1 MSALKS
7 ENFSIKSYYKNRLKK
22 LYLPLILV
30 VFITIILANQI
41 SFINWINLKPETTS
55 VVFGYN
61 NFWQLG
67 ANLDYFTR
75 HISSPFMH
83 LWYISILMQ
92 FDLIFPL
99 IFIFLK
105 KINKKIRI
113 NISNILVF
121 LIMIITT
128 LVFFIMSKTQDVMTV
143 YYNTFARSF
152 SIIFGVFL
160 AILHHKY
167 NNNIN
172 KKFQTFN
179 QQIFWI
185 YTIILILLCI
195 FVTEKSNNYA
205 IYMILTTIISCR
217 LIKYSTL
224 ETSTHNVNNSNNDK
238 IIKFLAKISYEI
250 YLVQYPVIYFMQSAS
265 INNPLL
271 IIIITLILSY
281 IINILLTRIK
291 NNKLLDII
299 RNCILILII
308 ISGSFILITQKDYT
322 NEMKELE
329 NKLSQN
335 SEIVNEKNKQYSNKE
350 PDENPDKEQVEITV
364 VLESQEDIE
373 SKIKEKI
380 NKLPVVGIGDSV
392 LLGAIDELY
401 KYFPNGYFDG
411 KVSRTIT
418 HAKKILTDLKN
429 EGKLSNTLILALAN
443 NGDYSNKLNKEFM
456 EIIGD
461 REVYWINAVGAD
473 DPEFNEKFK
482 NFASNYSNIH
492 IIEWD
497 VESKGH
503 PEYFYADKIHLKG
516 DGIKAYAKTIYNT
529 IYNNYLKNY
538 KK

>member
-1 MSALKS
+1 MSALKN
-7 ENFSIKSYYKNRLKK
+7 ENFSIKSYYTNRFKK
-22 LYLPLILV
+22 LYLPLLIV
-30 VFITIILANQI
+30 VFLTIIIANHI
-41 SFINWINLKPETTS
+41 STINWINLKPETTS
-55 VVFGYN
+55 VIFGYN

-83 LWYISILMQ
+83 LWYIAILIQ

-99 IFIFLK
+99 IFVFFK
-105 KINKKIRI
+105 RINKKIRI

-121 LIMIITT
+121 LMMIITT
-128 LVFFIMSKTQDVMTV
+128 IAFFIMSKTQDVMTV

-160 AILHHKY
+160 ALLHYKY
-167 NNNIN
+167 NNRLI
-172 KKFQTFN
+172 KKFKNYHT
-179 QQIFWI
+179 QIFWI
-185 YTIILILLCI
+185 YNIILILLCI
-195 FVTEKSNNYA
+195 FVSEKSDNYA

-224 ETSTHNVNNSNNDK
+224 KTSQRENDNK
-238 IIKFLAKISYEI
+238 IIKTLAKISYEI
-250 YLVQYPVIYFMQSAS
+250 YLVQYPVIFFMQSIS

-281 IINILLTRIK
+281 IINMLLTNIK
-291 NNKLLDII
+291 NNKLLNTI
-299 RNCILILII
+299 RNSILILII
-308 ISGSFILITQKDYT
+308 IIGSYTLITQKDYT
-322 NEMKELE
+322 DEMKELE

-335 SEIVNEKNKQYSNKE
+335 SKIVNEKNKEFSNEKQ
-350 PDENPDKEQVEITV
+350 DEKQIEVTV
-364 VLESQEDIE
+364 VLESKEDIE
-373 SKIKEKI
+373 NKIKEKI

-418 HAKKILTDLKN
+418 HAKKILNDLKN
-429 EGKLSNTLILALAN
+429 EGKLSDTLILALAN
-443 NGDYSNKLNKEFM
+443 NGDYSNKLNRELM

-482 NFASNYSNIH
+482 DFAKDYPNIH
-492 IIEWD
+492 IVEWD
-497 VESKGH
+497 VKSKDH
-503 PEYFYADKIHLKG
+503 PEYFYADKIHVKG
-516 DGIKAYAKTIYNT
+516 DGIKAYAKTVYNA
-529 IYNNYLKNY
+529 IFNNYLENY
-538 KK
+538 NK

>member
-1 MSALKS
+1 MSALKN
-7 ENFSIKSYYKNRLKK
+7 ENFSIKSYYINRFKK
-22 LYLPLILV
+22 LYLPLIIV
-30 VFITIILANQI
+30 VFITIIFAKQI
-41 SFINWINLKPETTS
+41 TSINWINLKPETTS
-55 VVFGYN
+55 VLFGYN

-92 FDLIFPL
+92 FDLLFPL
-99 IFIFLK
+99 IFVFFK

-128 LVFFIMSKTQDVMTV
+128 LTFFIMSKTQDVMTV

-152 SIIFGVFL
+152 SIMFGVFL
-160 AILHHKY
+160 ALMHYKY
-167 NNNIN
+167 NNRLSKRA
-172 KKFQTFN
+172 KKFSP
-179 QQIFWI
+179 QIFWI
-185 YTIILILLCI
+185 YNIILILLCI
-195 FVTEKSNNYA
+195 FVSEKSDNYA
-205 IYMILTTIISCR
+205 IYMILATIINAR

-224 ETSTHNVNNSNNDK
+224 KTSEKEDTNK
-238 IIKFLAKISYEI
+238 IIKILAKISYEI
-250 YLVQYPVIYFMQSAS
+250 YLVQYPVIYFMQNIS

-271 IIIITLILSY
+271 IIIITLLLSY
-281 IINILLTRIK
+281 IINMLITKVFKNKLINNIK
-291 NNKLLDII
+291 NI
-299 RNCILILII
+299 ILILII
-308 ISGSFILITQKDYT
+308 IIGSYMVITQKDYT

-335 SEIVNEKNKQYSNKE
+335 SELINEKNKQFLNKE
-350 PDENPDKEQVEITV
+350 QVEEQVEITV

-373 SKIKEKI
+373 NKIKEKI
-380 NKLPVVGIGDSV
+380 TNLPVVGIGDSV

-418 HAKKILTDLKN
+418 HAKTILNNLKN
-429 EGKLSNTLILALAN
+429 EGKLSDILILALAN
-443 NGDYSNKLNKEFM
+443 NGDYSNKLNKELM

-473 DPEFNEKFK
+473 DPEFNKKFK
-482 NFASNYSNIH
+482 DFAKEYSNIH

-497 VESKGH
+497 IESQDH

-516 DGIKAYAKTIYNT
+516 DGIKAYAKTIYT
-529 IYNNYLKNY
+529 AIYNNYLKNY
-538 KK
+538 KN